1 MHDQMSPSTGKPGV
15 RAHILVSG
23 RVQGVGYRAFAHRVA
38 TQRGL
43 VGGVRNLDDG
53 RVEVDVE
60 GDRAEIEAFLLE
72 LKIGPP
78 AARVSNVDVEWS
90 TASDRF
96 LDFSMWY

>member
-1 MHDQMSPSTGKPGV
+1 VTGEANV

-53 RVEVDVE
+53 RVELDVE
-60 GDRAEIEAFLLE
+60 GDRAVIEALLLE
-72 LKIGPP
+72 LKVGPP
-78 AARVSNVDVEWS
+78 AARVSKIEVEWS
-90 TASDRF
+90 AASERF
-96 LDFSMWY
+96 SHFSVWY